1 MNSPDGH
8 LDQNRSSAKA
18 VRPHGRLLIVEPDD
32 LIRWSITTYLSD
44 WFEVYSTDSSDQAES
59 LLRERSMT
67 ALVLSDELSEQAA
80 DRLRD
85 RARDRSP
92 NVRIVHTV
100 AECTVKTP
108 DGIAYACI
116 EKPFELRRLA
126 EILGVT
132 EAELARCR

>member
-8 LDQNRSSAKA
+8 LDQNRSSARA
-18 VRPHGRLLIVEPDD
+18 VRAHGSLLIVEPDD

-44 WFEVYSTDSSDQAES
+44 WFEVYSTGSSDQAES

-100 AECTVKTP
+100 AECTVETP

-132 EAELARCR
+132 EAELARSR